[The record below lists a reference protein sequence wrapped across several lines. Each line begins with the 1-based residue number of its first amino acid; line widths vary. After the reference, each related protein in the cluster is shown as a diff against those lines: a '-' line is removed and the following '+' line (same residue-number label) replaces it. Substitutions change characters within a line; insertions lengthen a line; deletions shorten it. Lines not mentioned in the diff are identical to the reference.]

1 MFDPHLDGR
10 PHDLLHQ
17 LRSRFGFADFR
28 HGQREV
34 IEAVLAGH
42 DVLAVMPTGQG
53 KSLCFQ
59 LPATLAPGLTV
70 VISPLIALM
79 KDQVDALRARGIAA
93 SAFHSGLTEPERD
106 RIIQDM
112 RLGRLRLLYLAP
124 ERIQHGWFVRILRAA
139 GPSLLVVDEAHCISH
154 WGHDF
159 RPDYMRLGDLRRQ
172 LDAPPCLALT
182 ATATLKVQDDICEK
196 LELRSPLRTVTG
208 FRRPNLRFAVR
219 ACATK
224 GEKLNALER
233 LLEEQ
238 TSGSALI
245 YCATRRHVEELAAT
259 LSRTRAGV
267 SYYHA
272 GLADELRATIHEK
285 FVAGQIT
292 TLVATNAF
300 GMGIDKPDV
309 RLVAHYDVPG
319 SVEAYYQEA
328 GRAGRDG
335 KPARCAL
342 LFQHSDVATQEFFIQ
357 KLAEKPSQHGS
368 GVTEHQRQNACR
380 DLLRQMVAYAYGAT
394 CRQLMLLD
402 YFGDV
407 EEKTLGPCGE
417 CDRCVSTPA
426 AVEAAGEMLTQARVV
441 LQAAARFHG
450 RFGAS
455 RLTEVLHGSTA
466 KAIVAA
472 RLHTTPSFGQLRA
485 LRRPVIGRL
494 IRSLIQSGHLRI
506 EGLEFPMI
514 ELTAKGAAVL
524 EGLEP
529 LVWHRA
535 IEDDEA
541 AGKKESLPR
550 LDRAHTAA
558 SPLPRLSID
567 HQLFERLRKLR
578 ADIAA
583 EQGVA
588 AFLIFH
594 DKTLRHIAS
603 ARPASLVALEDV
615 PGIGPGKIERY
626 GRQVLEVV
634 NGEGRVDPPR

>member
-1 MFDPHLDGR
+1 MFDPRVELQ
-10 PHDLLHQ
+10 PHDLIEQ
-17 LRSRFGFADFR
+17 LRHRFGFEAFR

-34 IEAVLAGH
+34 IEGVLGGRDA
-42 DVLAVMPTGQG
+42 LAVMPTGQG

-59 LPATLAPGLTV
+59 LPATLTPGLTV

-124 ERIQHGWFVRILRAA
+124 ERIQHGWFVRILRSA

-159 RPDYMRLGDLRRQ
+159 RPDYLRLGDLRRQ

-182 ATATLKVQDDICEK
+182 ATATLKVQDDICDK
-196 LELRSPLRTVTG
+196 LELRSPLRIVTG
-208 FRRPNLRFAVR
+208 FRRPNLQFAVR

-224 GEKLNALER
+224 ADKLEALR
-233 LLEEQ
+233 RVLDEQ
-238 TSGSALI
+238 TSGSVLI
-245 YCATRRHVEELAAT
+245 YCATRRHVEELATT

-272 GLADELRATIHEK
+272 GLADDLRATIHEK
-285 FVAGQIT
+285 FASGRIM
-292 TLVATNAF
+292 TLIATNAF
-300 GMGIDKPDV
+300 GMGIDKADV

-335 KPARCAL
+335 APADCVL
-342 LFQHSDVATQEFFIQ
+342 LFQHSDVGTQEFFIQ
-357 KLAEKPSQHGS
+357 KLSEKPSQNGS
-368 GVTEHQRQNACR
+368 EAVDSQRQEACR
-380 DLLRQMVAYAYGAT
+380 DLLRQMVAYAYGST

-407 EEKTLGPCGE
+407 EEKTLGPCGQ
-417 CDRCVSTPA
+417 CDRCLATPA
-426 AVEAAGEMLTQARVV
+426 AVEGDGETLQQVRDV

-450 RFGAS
+450 RFGVS
-455 RLTEVLHGSTA
+455 RIIDLLHGSTA
-466 KAIVAA
+466 KAILDA
-472 RLHTTPSFGQLRA
+472 RLHTTDVFGRLRSV
-485 LRRPVIGRL
+485 RRPAVARL
-494 IRSLIQSGHLRI
+494 VRRLIQSGHLRI
-506 EGLEFPMI
+506 EGLEFPVL
-514 ELTAKGAAVL
+514 ELTGKGAAVS
-524 EGLEP
+524 EGTEP
-529 LVWHRA
+529 LVWDQMA
-535 IEDDEA
+535 EA
-541 AGKKESLPR
+541 LAPAENKTSS
-550 LDRAHTAA
+550 AHSAKNA
-558 SPLPRLSID
+558 SSGLALSVD
-567 HQLFERLRKLR
+567 HQLFDRLRKLR

-583 EQGVA
+583 EEGIA
-588 AFLIFH
+588 AFMVFH

-603 ARPASLVALEDV
+603 VRPTSLTALEDV
-615 PGIGPGKIERY
+615 PGIGPAKLERY
-626 GRQVLEVV
+626 GQKVL
-634 NGEGRVDPPR
+634 RVLHDSR